1 MFSSRS
7 RQTNYHQTNRSYYGI
22 ILLLAELGRSSHLP
36 PITLVIIILNVLI
49 YFDIFPLFGLSS
61 DLQSVCVSTH
71 TVLDQGDYMRIL
83 LAPFFHGDDMHLYY
97 NMASFLYKGQ
107 QLETLFGSQYFALL
121 LAILTLLSSLMLVL
135 LGQLASSLLDNPEY
149 LFTCAVGFSAVI
161 FALKVITTHY
171 TPAYGSNTFLGF
183 IPISAKYIVWVELVV
198 IQLITP
204 NVSFLGHLAG
214 ILVGLLPSCGN
225 SITGDKECYRV
236 TVVNGTQLCASA
248 AKCDSFDTCDEHQ
261 SCSSRRSVC
270 AIDSCCKEPICIPY
284 LFTKRCRI
292 NHWTPESRTPLR
304 AAIIHPH
311 TRWIP
316 KGVTVAGGYG
326 RGGANNQLW
335 GSHGLYVDENKNVYI
350 ADFAN
355 NRIIEWKHGSKIGQV
370 VAGGWSK
377 RVSRWPRRYGQTG
390 ETIVANIACAGL
402 TMDVN
407 GYIYA
412 TDTENHQVLRYKIGE
427 SVGTVVAGG
436 NGKGS
441 RLDQLDSPRF
451 LFVDRDYSVYVGDR
465 GNQRVMK
472 WPKSAKSGILV
483 AGGQGL
489 GSDLKQLAWANG
501 IVVDQSGTLYVA
513 EEGNHRVT
521 RWAKGATEG
530 IVIAGGIGIGEQ
542 ANQLNMPC
550 GLSFDKEGNIY
561 VVDYGNY
568 RVQRFDID

>member
-214 ILVGLLPSCGN
+214 ILVGLFTITCGYY
-225 SITGDKECYRV
+225 S
-236 TVVNGTQLCASA
+236 SA
-248 AKCDSFDTCDEHQ
+248 YQMDT
-261 SCSSRRSVC
+261 
-270 AIDSCCKEPICIPY
+270 
-284 LFTKRCRI
+284 
-292 NHWTPESRTPLR
+292 
-304 AAIIHPH
+304 
-311 TRWIP
+311 

>member
-7 RQTNYHQTNRSYYGI
+7 RHSNYHQTNRSYYGI

-36 PITLVIIILNVLI
+36 PITLAIIILNVLI
-49 YFDIFPLFGLSS
+49 YFDIFPLFDLSS
-61 DLQSVCVSTH
+61 DLQSVCVSTY

-121 LAILTLLSSLMLVL
+121 LTMLTLLSSLMLVL

-161 FALKVITTHY
+161 FALKVIATHY

-214 ILVGLLPSCGN
+214 ILVGLLKNPS
-225 SITGDKECYRV
+225 IHEIDFE
-236 TVVNGTQLCASA
+236 ASA
-248 AKCDSFDTCDEHQ
+248 SSFCLI
-261 SCSSRRSVC
+261 S
-270 AIDSCCKEPICIPY
+270 A
-284 LFTKRCRI
+284 
-292 NHWTPESRTPLR
+292 PLR
-304 AAIIHPH
+304 SAIIHPH
-311 TRWIP
+311 ARWIP
-316 KGVTVAGGYG
+316 TGVTVAGGYG
-326 RGGANNQLW
+326 RGGSNNQLW
-335 GSHGLYVDENKNVYI
+335 GAHGLYVDKNKNVSI

-355 NRIIEWKHGSKIGQV
+355 SRIIEWKHGPKIGQV
-370 VAGGWSK
+370 VA
-377 RVSRWPRRYGQTG
+377 
-390 ETIVANIACAGL
+390 
-402 TMDVN
+402 
-407 GYIYA
+407 
-412 TDTENHQVLRYKIGE
+412 GE

-441 RLDQLDSPRF
+441 RLDQLNSPRF

-465 GNQRVMK
+465 DNQLVMK
-472 WPKSAKSGILV
+472 CPKSAKSDILV
-483 AGGQGL
+483 TGGQDL
-489 GSDLKQLAWANG
+489 GSDPKQTACVNG
-501 IVVDQSGTLYVA
+501 IVVDQLGTLYVA
-513 EEGNHRVT
+513 EEGHHRVT
-521 RWAKGATEG
+521 RWVKEATES

-542 ANQLNMPC
+542 ANQLTIPC
-550 GLSFDKEGNIY
+550 GLSFDKDGNIY
-561 VVDYGNY
+561 VIDYGNY